1 MLLSFLWWW
10 GLELLVA
17 RRRRRGAVRVRLLHV
32 LGYLCICLILF
43 FPQSFFISPAE
54 ATSPRGVE
62 KSGVPVQHPLDEL
75 ELPGRQS
82 PLQKGSGSR
91 GGIFREEDLPPLDTL
106 SVEDLGTTGPL
117 GSPLL
122 AVFAADC
129 PPSEEALR
137 ESRKA
142 QQLLRDWGSLTRV
155 VAVPLSKSPEFREL
169 LEAKEAPQVVSQGTP
184 KEAPVLRLYPGGRA
198 SSSALFSSYGGPDVA
213 AAEIAYW
220 VLAEEGRAAEFS
232 SEDEARPREAAREL
246 QASPIGP
253 VVHARV
259 HRGSAGALLL
269 AQLAQQRQQ
278 LPSKSTLFK
287 VQFVEAAEKE
297 ELRVYRQLLPFDLG
311 EETFLSSPE
320 PLWELRAVLAL
331 LLEAENRKVFYGEV
345 PTGPLLGRRALLSVQ
360 VSRFENLQDI
370 AELLMEF
377 YEKYKSQLAFH
388 IARTSLKE
396 AAKAE
401 ALFSTPWG
409 GAVLEDPRPNP
420 WAYQRASGVLREA
433 PPFSQYSLGMPLS
446 FYSLEAFLE
455 QWARGTREL
464 HFRSHRLSATSPG
477 GPVKEVS
484 HHQFLQT
491 LHGAPRA
498 PLAVLYYEP
507 RCPGCELFLDAWKQV
522 AAGFSQQQQLRG
534 RLLFAQLNAELNDL
548 IDFDLK
554 SKLPAV
560 VLYPEGPQ
568 ALDRRRLYMGPPIVE
583 MIGDFLLAAAAP
595 KEEL

>member
-1 MLLSFLWWW
+1 
-10 GLELLVA
+10 
-17 RRRRRGAVRVRLLHV
+17 
-32 LGYLCICLILF
+32 
-43 FPQSFFISPAE
+43 
-54 ATSPRGVE
+54 
-62 KSGVPVQHPLDEL
+62 
-75 ELPGRQS
+75 
-82 PLQKGSGSR
+82 
-91 GGIFREEDLPPLDTL
+91 
-106 SVEDLGTTGPL
+106 
-117 GSPLL
+117 
-122 AVFAADC
+122 
-129 PPSEEALR
+129 ALR

-155 VAVPLSKSPEFREL
+155 VAVPLSKIPEFREL

-198 SSSALFSSYGGPDVA
+198 SSSEPFSSYGGPDVA

-232 SEDEARPREAAREL
+232 AEDEARPREAAREL

-253 VVHARV
+253 
-259 HRGSAGALLL
+259 
-269 AQLAQQRQQ
+269 
-278 LPSKSTLFK
+278 
-287 VQFVEAAEKE
+287 
-297 ELRVYRQLLPFDLG
+297 
-311 EETFLSSPE
+311 
-320 PLWELRAVLAL
+320 
-331 LLEAENRKVFYGEV
+331 
-345 PTGPLLGRRALLSVQ
+345 

-396 AAKAE
+396 AARAE
-401 ALFSTPWG
+401 VLFSTPWG
-409 GAVLEDPRPNP
+409 GAVLKDPRPNP

-477 GPVKEVS
+477 GLGKELS

-507 RCPGCELFLDAWKQV
+507 RCPGCDLFLDAWKQV
-522 AAGFSQQQQLRG
+522 AAAFSQQQQLRG

-554 SKLPAV
+554 SKLPAI

-583 MIGDFLLAAAAP
+583 MIGDFLLAASAP